1 MPPMRLFIY
10 AILAACTA
18 CASGPVPERAP
29 QDLRLSIRHLNRGTQ
44 YYNKGCFSKAA
55 QHFQNAHE
63 RFTAL
68 DNLQGT
74 ADSLNSLANAYYR
87 LNDMERAVPVY
98 DEAEALYDLLND
110 KIGRVRA
117 LTNKSVAL
125 ASSDKLPEA
134 AAALNIADALAE
146 SSDML
151 MGLRLKA
158 RAILELKTNNPEESI
173 QLLEKAIQAIP
184 QTDINQYASAQYAMG
199 YVLLS
204 TQQPQ
209 KAITYLNRALEANRT
224 AGDHFGIGQ
233 DLEALGDCHVQLKQH
248 THATT
253 EFKRSIKIYA
263 LLNHTGKVQ
272 ELSSKLVRSAT
283 ESGTDTQITLDW
295 VTRWLAGLREANI
308 CR

>member
-1 MPPMRLFIY
+1 MRQLIT
-10 AILAACTA
+10 AILLAACTA

-29 QDLRLSIRHLNRGTQ
+29 QDLRLSIRHLNRGSQ
-44 YYNKGCFSKAA
+44 FYSKGCFSKAA

-63 RFTAL
+63 RFSAA

-74 ADSLNSLANAYYR
+74 ADSLNSLANAYYK
-87 LNDMERAVPVY
+87 LNDMQRAVPVY
-98 DEAEALYDLLND
+98 EEAETLYDFLND
-110 KIGRVRA
+110 RTGRVRA

-134 AAALNIADALAE
+134 AAALKLADDLAE
-146 SSDML
+146 PSDML

-158 RAILELKTNNPEESI
+158 RAILKLKTNEPEESI
-173 QLLEKAIQAIP
+173 QLLSKAIQNIP

-199 YVLLS
+199 YALLANRL
-204 TQQPQ
+204 PQ
-209 KAITYLNRALEANRT
+209 KAIVYLSRALETDRA
-224 AGDHFGIGQ
+224 AGNYFGIGQ
-233 DLEALGDCHVQLKQH
+233 DLEALGDCHVQLKQY

-263 LLNHTGKVQ
+263 LLNHTEKVQ
-272 ELSSKLVRSAT
+272 ALASKLVESASAAGADIQT
-283 ESGTDTQITLDW
+283 TIDW
-295 VTRWLAGLREANI
+295 VMQWSAGLREANI